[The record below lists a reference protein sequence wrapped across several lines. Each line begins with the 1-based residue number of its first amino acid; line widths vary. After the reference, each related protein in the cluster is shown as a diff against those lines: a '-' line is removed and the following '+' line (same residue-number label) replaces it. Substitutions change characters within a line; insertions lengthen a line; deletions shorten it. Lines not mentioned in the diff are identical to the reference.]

1 MYGIGQ
7 IIWGFPNFLLHII
20 YGQLLPAI
28 IILCLIRELLMLQLQ
43 QNGNFEL
50 IFNYFIE
57 TLLAIFI
64 LFLLI
69 WRNSQ
74 LINKIEKKHS
84 EQMILQEHQQLEV
97 NLCQNHERLQLIM
110 EATNDGMWDWDI
122 KNDTLFWSDK
132 LFFLLGLVP
141 GSCQP
146 SLDYFYQLIHPKDR
160 VKVIQ
165 EIQQHLQCNQPYK
178 CEMRLKKADDSYG
191 WFLGQGKAVRDINGD
206 PIRMVGSM
214 TDISDRKHI
223 EEQLRQSEQRF
234 RSIFDNVS
242 VGMALVN
249 IDGYTI
255 LANEADC
262 QFLGYTQ
269 EELIGMHF
277 TEFTHPEDLTLD
289 IELYNS
295 LLAGNTSS
303 YVVDKRYI
311 RKDKAVVWGRL
322 TVSLIRDKDGSLLYT
337 VIVCEDI
344 TVRKQAEEALRQ
356 SEAQLAAAQRVARIG
371 NWELDVLT
379 KKIVGSEALFRI
391 FGFSGDRKEYDYQEL
406 FQVCFP
412 EDQERL
418 KQAITRG
425 IIQGKSFEIDFKAL
439 RKDGLVIYN
448 QARGEAV
455 FNNQG
460 QVIRLFGTVQD
471 ITERKQLE
479 ELLQSQVQKEEAL
492 NRVIQIIR
500 NSLDLST
507 IFSTAVIDIGEL
519 LEVDQ
524 VAITQYLPEQQIW
537 VPVAEYRQN
546 AEMNSLLEQKIPDR
560 ENPITF
566 QLKKLK
572 IVQLNNTN
580 ICQDEINY
588 SLAQSFPGAWLLIPL
603 HFNSVTWG
611 SLSLLKPQQY
621 SWQESEIEIA
631 REIADQL
638 AMAIYQSE
646 LYHQVQA
653 ANEELKR
660 LATIDG
666 LTQIANRR
674 RFDEYLNLE
683 WLRLR
688 REKAQLSL
696 ILFDI
701 DYFKLYND
709 TYGHLAG
716 DDCLR
721 QVAIAISEIFRRPAD
736 LFARYGGEEFA
747 VILPYT
753 DLLGAIHLAEVI
765 RQRIHSLEITHSQ
778 SLVSNHITVS
788 LGVACIIPSAD
799 ISPQDLINAADQALY
814 TAKQKGRDRVDW

>member
-1 MYGIGQ
+1 MYGVSQ

-28 IILCLIRELLMLQLQ
+28 ITLSLAMELLMLQLQ

-50 IFNYFIE
+50 VFNYFPE
-57 TLLAIFI
+57 TLLAVVT
-64 LFLLI
+64 LFFLI

-74 LINKIEKKHS
+74 LINRIEKKHS

-97 NLCQNHERLQLIM
+97 DLCENHERLQLIM

-122 KNDTLFWSDK
+122 KNNTLFWSDK

-146 SLDYFYQLIHPKDR
+146 SLDYFYQLIHPEDR
-160 VKVIQ
+160 IKVTQ
-165 EIQQHLQCNQPYK
+165 EIQQHLQFNQPYK

-191 WFLGQGKAVRDINGD
+191 WFLGQGKAVRDVNGY

-214 TDISDRKHI
+214 TDISDRKQI

-249 IDGYTI
+249 IEGYII
-255 LANEADC
+255 LANETDC
-262 QFLGYTQ
+262 QFLGYTP

-277 TEFTHPEDLTLD
+277 REFTHPEDLTID

-295 LLAGNTSS
+295 LLAGERSS

-322 TVSLIRDKDGSLLYT
+322 TVSLIRNKDDFLLYT
-337 VIVCEDI
+337 VVVCEDI
-344 TVRKQAEEALRQ
+344 TVRKQAEEALQQ

-412 EDQERL
+412 EDGERL

-425 IIQGKSFEIDFKAL
+425 INEGKSFEIDFKAL
-439 RKDGLVIYN
+439 RKDGLVTYN

-500 NSLDLST
+500 NSLDLTS

-524 VAITQYLPEQQIW
+524 VAITQYLTEEEIW
-537 VPVAEYRQN
+537 VPVAEYRRSP
-546 AEMNSLLEQKIPDR
+546 EINSLLKQKISDR
-560 ENPITF
+560 ENPISS

-572 IVQLNNTN
+572 IVQLNDSN

-588 SLAQSFPGAWLLIPL
+588 SLAQTFPGAWLLIPL

-621 SWQESEIEIA
+621 NWQESEIEIA
-631 REIADQL
+631 TEIADQL

-646 LYHQVQA
+646 LYHQVQV

-721 QVAIAISEIFRRPAD
+721 QVAIAISEISRRPAD

-753 DLLGAIHLAEVI
+753 DLSGAIHLAEVI
-765 RQRIHSLEITHSQ
+765 RQRIHSLEIPHSE

-788 LGVACIIPSAD
+788 LGVACIIPNGDVSPQELINSAD
-799 ISPQDLINAADQALY
+799 RSLY
-814 TAKQKGRDRVDW
+814 TAKQKGRDRVEW